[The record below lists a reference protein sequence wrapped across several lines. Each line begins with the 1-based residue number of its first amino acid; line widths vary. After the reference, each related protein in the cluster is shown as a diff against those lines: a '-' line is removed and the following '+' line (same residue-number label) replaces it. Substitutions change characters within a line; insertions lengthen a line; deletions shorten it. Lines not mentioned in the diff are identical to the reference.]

1 MPLVHFFE
9 TSFGR
14 TKERRMVLV
23 EVTAGGVSGWGEVT
37 AGENPF
43 YNEEWTESAWL
54 ILRDYVSPRV
64 LKYTFE
70 GAADVGARTAHI
82 RGHLMARGG
91 LEVAVWDLEA
101 RINGLPLYRHIG
113 GGARREI
120 PCGVSIGIQDSVPQL
135 LEKIETELAAGYRR
149 IKMKIKPGWDV
160 DVVREVRRR
169 FPDILLTADA
179 NSAYTLADAARLK
192 CLDEFGLMMIEQP
205 LAHDEIVDHA
215 KLQAQIETPI
225 CLDECIRSAHQAEQA
240 IAMDAGRI
248 INIKL
253 GRVGGFAEA
262 KRIHDVAQK
271 AGIPVITVDISAQG
285 VEVASHIATDNY
297 AGGLQAGTLMCKVLG
312 GKGKVGVIDY
322 PTVQSVIDRVTGFKK
337 ALAACPDVKIVAI
350 QPGITRADALSAAQ
364 NMLQANPD
372 LAGIFGFGD
381 DAAMAAAVA
390 GKSAGNHVKV
400 IGFDGMPEAR
410 AAVDKN
416 PNFVG
421 VIRQYPD
428 KMGALA
434 VDTAV
439 KVAEKQSVPKL
450 QPVTPGQYLNAS
462 VK

>member
-1 MPLVHFFE
+1 MFRRRTLLAALVAAF
-9 TSFGR
+9 
-14 TKERRMVLV
+14 
-23 EVTAGGVSGWGEVT
+23 TAT
-37 AGENPF
+37 A
-43 YNEEWTESAWL
+43 TAAH
-54 ILRDYVSPRV
+54 
-64 LKYTFE
+64 
-70 GAADVGARTAHI
+70 AADVKIGA
-82 RGHLMARGG
+82 
-91 LEVAVWDLEA
+91 
-101 RINGLPLYRHIG
+101 
-113 GGARREI
+113 
-120 PCGVSIGIQDSVPQL
+120 SL
-135 LEKIETELAAGYRR
+135 LTQQHPFYVELANA
-149 IKMKIKPGWDV
+149 MKAEAAKDHAQIDIAIANQDLSKQIADVQDFVTKKV
-160 DVVREVRRR
+160 DVIVISPV
-169 FPDILLTADA
+169 DSKGVKAAVLTAQ
-179 NSAYTLADAARLK
+179 R
-192 CLDEFGLMMIEQP
+192 
-205 LAHDEIVDHA
+205 
-215 KLQAQIETPI
+215 
-225 CLDECIRSAHQAEQA
+225 
-240 IAMDAGRI
+240 
-248 INIKL
+248 
-253 GRVGGFAEA
+253 
-262 KRIHDVAQK
+262 
-271 AGIPVITVDISAQG
+271 AGIPVITVDIGAQG

-297 AGGLQAGTLMCKVLG
+297 AGGLQAGALMCKVLG

-322 PTVQSVIDRVTGFKK
+322 PTIQSVIDRVTGFKK
-337 ALAACPDVKIVAI
+337 ALEACPDVKIVAI

-439 KVAEKQSVPKL
+439 KVAEKQAVPKL

>member
-1 MPLVHFFE
+1 MF
-9 TSFGR
+9 
-14 TKERRMVLV
+14 RRSLLAVLV
-23 EVTAGGVSGWGEVT
+23 TAVTAT
-37 AGENPF
+37 A
-43 YNEEWTESAWL
+43 AH
-54 ILRDYVSPRV
+54 
-64 LKYTFE
+64 
-70 GAADVGARTAHI
+70 AADVKIGA
-82 RGHLMARGG
+82 
-91 LEVAVWDLEA
+91 
-101 RINGLPLYRHIG
+101 
-113 GGARREI
+113 
-120 PCGVSIGIQDSVPQL
+120 SL
-135 LEKIETELAAGYRR
+135 LTQQHPFYVELANA
-149 IKMKIKPGWDV
+149 MKAEAAKDHAQIDIAIANQDLSKQIADVQDFVTKKV
-160 DVVREVRRR
+160 DVIVISPV
-169 FPDILLTADA
+169 DSKGVKAAVLTA
-179 NSAYTLADAARLK
+179 
-192 CLDEFGLMMIEQP
+192 E
-205 LAHDEIVDHA
+205 
-215 KLQAQIETPI
+215 
-225 CLDECIRSAHQAEQA
+225 
-240 IAMDAGRI
+240 
-248 INIKL
+248 
-253 GRVGGFAEA
+253 
-262 KRIHDVAQK
+262 K
-271 AGIPVITVDISAQG
+271 AGIPVITVDISAAG

-297 AGGLQAGTLMCKVLG
+297 AGGLQAGALMCKVLG

-322 PTVQSVIDRVTGFKK
+322 PTIQSVIDRVTGFKK

-390 GKSAGNHVKV
+390 GKSAGNKVKV

-439 KVAEKQSVPKL
+439 KVAAKQTVPKL

>member
-1 MPLVHFFE
+1 MFRRRSLLAALVTTLAATA
-9 TSFGR
+9 TS
-14 TKERRMVLV
+14 
-23 EVTAGGVSGWGEVT
+23 A
-37 AGENPF
+37 
-43 YNEEWTESAWL
+43 Y
-54 ILRDYVSPRV
+54 
-64 LKYTFE
+64 
-70 GAADVGARTAHI
+70 AADVKIGA
-82 RGHLMARGG
+82 
-91 LEVAVWDLEA
+91 
-101 RINGLPLYRHIG
+101 
-113 GGARREI
+113 
-120 PCGVSIGIQDSVPQL
+120 SL
-135 LEKIETELAAGYRR
+135 LTQQHPFYVELANA
-149 IKMKIKPGWDV
+149 MKAEAAKDHAQIDIAIANQDLSKQIADVQDFVTKKV
-160 DVVREVRRR
+160 DVIVISPV
-169 FPDILLTADA
+169 DSKGVKAAVLTAQ
-179 NSAYTLADAARLK
+179 R
-192 CLDEFGLMMIEQP
+192 
-205 LAHDEIVDHA
+205 
-215 KLQAQIETPI
+215 
-225 CLDECIRSAHQAEQA
+225 
-240 IAMDAGRI
+240 
-248 INIKL
+248 
-253 GRVGGFAEA
+253 
-262 KRIHDVAQK
+262 

-297 AGGLQAGTLMCKVLG
+297 AGGLQAGALMCKVLG

-322 PTVQSVIDRVTGFKK
+322 PTIQSVIDRVTGFKK
-337 ALAACPDVKIVAI
+337 ALEACPDVKIVAI

-439 KVAEKQSVPKL
+439 KVAEKQAVPKL
-450 QPVTPGQYLNAS
+450 QPVMPGQYLNAS

>member
-1 MPLVHFFE
+1 MF
-9 TSFGR
+9 
-14 TKERRMVLV
+14 RRSVLAVLV
-23 EVTAGGVSGWGEVT
+23 TAVAAT
-37 AGENPF
+37 A
-43 YNEEWTESAWL
+43 AH
-54 ILRDYVSPRV
+54 
-64 LKYTFE
+64 
-70 GAADVGARTAHI
+70 AADVKIGA
-82 RGHLMARGG
+82 
-91 LEVAVWDLEA
+91 
-101 RINGLPLYRHIG
+101 
-113 GGARREI
+113 
-120 PCGVSIGIQDSVPQL
+120 SL
-135 LEKIETELAAGYRR
+135 LTQQHPFYVELANA
-149 IKMKIKPGWDV
+149 MKAEAAKDHAQIDIAIANQDLSKQIADVQDFVTKKV
-160 DVVREVRRR
+160 DVIVISPV
-169 FPDILLTADA
+169 DSKGVKAAVLTA
-179 NSAYTLADAARLK
+179 
-192 CLDEFGLMMIEQP
+192 E
-205 LAHDEIVDHA
+205 
-215 KLQAQIETPI
+215 
-225 CLDECIRSAHQAEQA
+225 
-240 IAMDAGRI
+240 
-248 INIKL
+248 
-253 GRVGGFAEA
+253 
-262 KRIHDVAQK
+262 K
-271 AGIPVITVDISAQG
+271 AGIPVITVDISAAG

-297 AGGLQAGTLMCKVLG
+297 AGGLQAGALMCKVLG

-322 PTVQSVIDRVTGFKK
+322 PTIQSVIDRVTGFKK

-390 GKSAGNHVKV
+390 GKSAGNKVKV

-439 KVAEKQSVPKL
+439 KVAAKQAVPKL

>member
-1 MPLVHFFE
+1 MFH
-9 TSFGR
+9 
-14 TKERRMVLV
+14 RRSLLAVLV
-23 EVTAGGVSGWGEVT
+23 TAITT
-37 AGENPF
+37 A
-43 YNEEWTESAWL
+43 TAAH
-54 ILRDYVSPRV
+54 
-64 LKYTFE
+64 
-70 GAADVGARTAHI
+70 AADVKIGA
-82 RGHLMARGG
+82 
-91 LEVAVWDLEA
+91 
-101 RINGLPLYRHIG
+101 
-113 GGARREI
+113 
-120 PCGVSIGIQDSVPQL
+120 SL
-135 LEKIETELAAGYRR
+135 LTQQHPFYVELANA
-149 IKMKIKPGWDV
+149 MKAEAAKDHAQIDIAIANQDLSKQIADVQDFVTKKV
-160 DVVREVRRR
+160 DVIVISPV
-169 FPDILLTADA
+169 DSKGVKAAVLTAQ
-179 NSAYTLADAARLK
+179 R
-192 CLDEFGLMMIEQP
+192 
-205 LAHDEIVDHA
+205 
-215 KLQAQIETPI
+215 
-225 CLDECIRSAHQAEQA
+225 
-240 IAMDAGRI
+240 
-248 INIKL
+248 
-253 GRVGGFAEA
+253 
-262 KRIHDVAQK
+262 

-297 AGGLQAGTLMCKVLG
+297 AGGLQAGALMCKVLG

-322 PTVQSVIDRVTGFKK
+322 PTIQSVIDRVTGFKK
-337 ALAACPDVKIVAI
+337 ALEACPDVKIVAI

-400 IGFDGMPEAR
+400 IGFDGMPEAC

-439 KVAEKQSVPKL
+439 KVAEKQAVPKL

>member
-1 MPLVHFFE
+1 MFRRRSLLAALVATFAA
-9 TSFGR
+9 
-14 TKERRMVLV
+14 
-23 EVTAGGVSGWGEVT
+23 TAPAVHAAELKIGASLLT
-37 AGENPF
+37 QQHPF
-43 YNEEWTESAWL
+43 YVELANAMKAEAAKDHAQIDIAIANQDLSKQ
-54 ILRDYVSPRV
+54 I
-64 LKYTFE
+64 
-70 GAADVGARTAHI
+70 ADV
-82 RGHLMARGG
+82 
-91 LEVAVWDLEA
+91 
-101 RINGLPLYRHIG
+101 
-113 GGARREI
+113 
-120 PCGVSIGIQDSVPQL
+120 QDFVT
-135 LEKIETELAAGYRR
+135 K
-149 IKMKIKPGWDV
+149 KV
-160 DVVREVRRR
+160 DVIVISPV
-169 FPDILLTADA
+169 DSKGVKAAVLTAQ
-179 NSAYTLADAARLK
+179 R
-192 CLDEFGLMMIEQP
+192 
-205 LAHDEIVDHA
+205 
-215 KLQAQIETPI
+215 
-225 CLDECIRSAHQAEQA
+225 
-240 IAMDAGRI
+240 
-248 INIKL
+248 
-253 GRVGGFAEA
+253 
-262 KRIHDVAQK
+262 

-297 AGGLQAGTLMCKVLG
+297 AGGLQAGALMCKVLG

-322 PTVQSVIDRVTGFKK
+322 PTVQSVVDRVTGFKK
-337 ALAACPDVKIVAI
+337 ALEACPDVKIVAI

-439 KVAEKQSVPKL
+439 KVAAKQSVPKL
-450 QPVTPGQYLNAS
+450 QPVTPGQYLNPS

>member
-1 MPLVHFFE
+1 MF
-9 TSFGR
+9 
-14 TKERRMVLV
+14 RRSLLAVLV
-23 EVTAGGVSGWGEVT
+23 TTLAATA
-37 AGENPF
+37 AH
-43 YNEEWTESAWL
+43 
-54 ILRDYVSPRV
+54 
-64 LKYTFE
+64 
-70 GAADVGARTAHI
+70 AADVKIGA
-82 RGHLMARGG
+82 
-91 LEVAVWDLEA
+91 
-101 RINGLPLYRHIG
+101 
-113 GGARREI
+113 
-120 PCGVSIGIQDSVPQL
+120 SL
-135 LEKIETELAAGYRR
+135 LTQQHPFYVELANA
-149 IKMKIKPGWDV
+149 MKAEAAKDHAQIDIAIANQDLSKQIADV
-160 DVVREVRRR
+160 QDFVTKKV
-169 FPDILLTADA
+169 DIIVLSPVDSKGVKAAVLTAQ
-179 NSAYTLADAARLK
+179 R
-192 CLDEFGLMMIEQP
+192 
-205 LAHDEIVDHA
+205 
-215 KLQAQIETPI
+215 
-225 CLDECIRSAHQAEQA
+225 
-240 IAMDAGRI
+240 
-248 INIKL
+248 
-253 GRVGGFAEA
+253 
-262 KRIHDVAQK
+262 

-297 AGGLQAGTLMCKVLG
+297 AGGLQAGALMCKVLG

-337 ALAACPDVKIVAI
+337 ALEACPDVKIVAV

-439 KVAEKQSVPKL
+439 KVAEKQAVPKL

>member
-1 MPLVHFFE
+1 MFRRRSLLAALVAAFAA
-9 TSFGR
+9 
-14 TKERRMVLV
+14 
-23 EVTAGGVSGWGEVT
+23 TAT
-37 AGENPF
+37 AAHAADIKIGASLLTQQHPF
-43 YNEEWTESAWL
+43 YVELANAMKAEAAKDHAQIDIAIANQDLSKQ
-54 ILRDYVSPRV
+54 I
-64 LKYTFE
+64 
-70 GAADVGARTAHI
+70 ADV
-82 RGHLMARGG
+82 
-91 LEVAVWDLEA
+91 
-101 RINGLPLYRHIG
+101 
-113 GGARREI
+113 
-120 PCGVSIGIQDSVPQL
+120 QDFVT
-135 LEKIETELAAGYRR
+135 K
-149 IKMKIKPGWDV
+149 KV
-160 DVVREVRRR
+160 DVIVLSPV
-169 FPDILLTADA
+169 DSKGVKAAVLT
-179 NSAYTLADAARLK
+179 
-192 CLDEFGLMMIEQP
+192 
-205 LAHDEIVDHA
+205 
-215 KLQAQIETPI
+215 
-225 CLDECIRSAHQAEQA
+225 
-240 IAMDAGRI
+240 
-248 INIKL
+248 
-253 GRVGGFAEA
+253 
-262 KRIHDVAQK
+262 AQK

-337 ALAACPDVKIVAI
+337 GLAACPDVKIVAI

-410 AAVDKN
+410 AAIDKN